1 MKVPLPDSFPEGTK
15 FFNFYGIPV
24 TITAEGVFTRY
35 DGVLYQDPSQVWL
48 NGSTI
53 DEAEFRSMVSKSTK
67 LDWVDRVLEMEA
79 NFTDAEREMA
89 RAFGF

>member
-1 MKVPLPDSFPEGTK
+1 
-15 FFNFYGIPV
+15 
-24 TITAEGVFTRY
+24 
-35 DGVLYQDPSQVWL
+35 
-48 NGSTI
+48 
-53 DEAEFRSMVSKSTK
+53 MVSKSTK